1 MTFLLSQGP
10 TCLRSRSNST
20 KASQKS
26 STQNTAPAPQE
37 EPSQSGSN
45 VSKLVLGT
53 LVVGAAAMG
62 AHQLGYIDLSSMDK
76 KLPFSLKNPDV
87 AKVYEDLKVPSEQM
101 VDQTQIISEPN
112 NKTVQASNNEA
123 HTPKDLPN
131 KEVGA
136 SETPTDG
143 DQLVP
148 AEEEKS
154 EILAHETHPVPDE
167 HGSDTKVPSQDS
179 LAVEI
184 KPLVLD
190 DKETG
195 EVPHEQQTDK
205 TDSTIPPVQSNTTT
219 GSPYNDSSTDV
230 DATKVYVPFF
240 SLLAFL
246 ILIIIFTCCWIENR
260 IFYLIVPKWHLNRY

>member
-26 STQNTAPAPQE
+26 STQNTAPGPQE

-76 KLPFSLKNPDV
+76 KLPFSFKNPDV

-205 TDSTIPPVQSNTTT
+205 TDSTIPTVQSNTTT
-219 GSPYNDSSTDV
+219 GSLFNDSPTDV
-230 DATKVYVPFF
+230 DATKV
-240 SLLAFL
+240 
-246 ILIIIFTCCWIENR
+246 
-260 IFYLIVPKWHLNRY
+260 